1 MKIFTFKLFDVT
13 AFIWLSAALLAVT
26 VLQVIAPTRVEAQA
40 RRVPTPAPR
49 QTSHEA
55 ILERLDD
62 LPPTWSA
69 ILPAESRFKLV
80 MGNAAVLDR
89 ETGLVWEQSPDTT
102 HFAWGDI
109 SFDLFCNDKAVG
121 NRKGWRI
128 PTIEE
133 LASLV
138 DPSVPLPGRTLPSG
152 HPFSNVQATYWSAN
166 TTLSD
171 TSSAWAVF
179 FEDGAVSPAKKFNGF
194 FLWCVRG
201 GQGID
206 LQ

>member
-102 HFAWGDI
+102 HFAWGI
-109 SFDLFCNDKAVG
+109 SALTYSAMIRLWGIGKAGVFQQSR
-121 NRKGWRI
+121 NLR
-128 PTIEE
+128 
-133 LASLV
+133 
-138 DPSVPLPGRTLPSG
+138 
-152 HPFSNVQATYWSAN
+152 
-166 TTLSD
+166 
-171 TSSAWAVF
+171 AW
-179 FEDGAVSPAKKFNGF
+179 
-194 FLWCVRG
+194 
-201 GQGID
+201 
-206 LQ
+206 